1 MKDLD
6 VNVAPEK
13 ISVLGNEV
21 RNAFRIYSRP
31 QFSKT
36 KYVTYKCDVKC
47 RFHFDSWKARGRMAI
62 LVSTILAGLSQGHS
76 MMLNSSQE
84 R

>member
-6 VNVAPEK
+6 VNVTPKK

-21 RNAFRIYSRP
+21 RHAFRIYARP
-31 QFSKT
+31 PFSKT

-47 RFHFDSWKARGRMAI
+47 FFHFDSWKLRGRMAI
-62 LVSTILAGLSQGHS
+62 LVSMILAGLSQGHS
-76 MMLNSSQE
+76 MMPNSIQE